1 MSNVGDTTPA
11 RKSTGSY
18 RAQNRACELAPRPNE
33 CPSKGISSMH
43 SRDDATHETGSQMRL
58 FETEPAAQP
67 KTQQITGKDRRTRYQ
82 TGKMYQV
89 ALNEIALN
97 PDQPRRHF
105 NETDLQALAESI
117 RANGLLQ
124 PILCQAGENG
134 LLLAA
139 GERRLRATGLAG
151 LSQIPVRIVTGDPL
165 ETALVENL
173 LRTDLTTVE
182 EAEAIAAL
190 KERKGYR
197 LDDLAG
203 ITGKAVPTLSEILAV
218 TRLPAEIRD
227 VCRGMPSV
235 PRDILV
241 MIARL
246 PGEDEMIS
254 AFQQYRQGTLNRET
268 LAARARKLKNARSK
282 KPAPL
287 IYVRSFTKRF
297 SRFDIR
303 TLDGDNRKNLRSEL
317 EKLMASIAQAI
328 ENLE

>member
-1 MSNVGDTTPA
+1 
-11 RKSTGSY
+11 
-18 RAQNRACELAPRPNE
+18 
-33 CPSKGISSMH
+33 MH
-43 SRDDATHETGSQMRL
+43 DRDDTTHETGSQMRL
-58 FETEPAAQP
+58 FEAEPTAQP
-67 KTQQITGKDRRTRYQ
+67 KVPEKTLKNRQTRYQ
-82 TGKMYQV
+82 RGKMYLV
-89 ALNEIALN
+89 ALKEITLN

-117 RANGLLQ
+117 RVNGLLQ
-124 PILCQAGENG
+124 PVLCQAEENG

-139 GERRLRATGLAG
+139 GERRLRAAGFAG

-173 LRTDLTTVE
+173 LRTDLTAVE

-197 LDDLAG
+197 LEDLAG

-227 VCRGMPSV
+227 ACRCMPSV

-246 PGEDEMIS
+246 PGEDEMIV
-254 AFQQYRQGTLNRET
+254 AFRQYQQGILNRES

-297 SRFDIR
+297 SRFDIG
-303 TLDGDNRKNLRSEL
+303 TLDGDNRKNLRGEL

-328 ENLE
+328 ENLK